1 MRLKL
6 HPLFF
11 ALALV
16 LVLTGQAIAFLC
28 TLAAVAL
35 HEAGH
40 AAAARMRGYIPREIT
55 LMPFGAAMG
64 LEDRPDA
71 RTGAIVA
78 AAGPAASLLAALV
91 TAGVWWLFPAVYPY
105 TRAFMHANLVI
116 GLFNLLPVYPLDG
129 SLIVLSRAKR
139 KLLALRVMRGMGI
152 AASAVLLALF
162 VLSLFYSASF
172 TLCVAAV
179 FVFYGATVG
188 TAGEMY
194 ASVLDAGSKNY
205 SAGVTRKRV
214 LISSS
219 APVARCFRHVD
230 GRSVTVFTVV
240 DGENGKPIPAGEID
254 ESRLRSIAAGGKL
267 SRTLGDCLSEE
278 KEGRGVSPARGARG
292 AS

>member
-16 LVLTGQAIAFLC
+16 LVLTGQALAFLC

-116 GLFNLLPVYPLDG
+116 GLFNLLPLGDLDG
-129 SLIVLSRAKR
+129 HRMLQC
-139 KLLALRVMRGMGI
+139 LL
-152 AASAVLLALF
+152 
-162 VLSLFYSASF
+162 
-172 TLCVAAV
+172 
-179 FVFYGATVG
+179 
-188 TAGEMY
+188 
-194 ASVLDAGSKNY
+194 
-205 SAGVTRKRV
+205 
-214 LISSS
+214 
-219 APVARCFRHVD
+219 P
-230 GRSVTVFTVV
+230 
-240 DGENGKPIPAGEID
+240 
-254 ESRLRSIAAGGKL
+254 
-267 SRTLGDCLSEE
+267 
-278 KEGRGVSPARGARG
+278 
-292 AS
+292 